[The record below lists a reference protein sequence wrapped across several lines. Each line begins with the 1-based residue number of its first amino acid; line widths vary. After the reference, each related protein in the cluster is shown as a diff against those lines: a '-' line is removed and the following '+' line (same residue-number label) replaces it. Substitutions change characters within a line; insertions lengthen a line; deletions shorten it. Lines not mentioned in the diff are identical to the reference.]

1 MSKYLVTGGAGFIG
15 SHLVDRLIREGNS
28 VAVIDDLSTGKKE
41 NLNPKAAFYD
51 VDINAPEIKGI
62 FKKENPEVIFH
73 LAAQINLR
81 DSVIN
86 PLKDAQTNVL
96 GSLNVIGNF
105 LAINRKRLDD
115 QKIKFI
121 FSSTGGA
128 IYGDAN
134 IIPTPETYREF
145 PLSPYGVAKLAV
157 ERYLNYYHEAFG
169 MSYTILRYA
178 NVYGPRQNSKGEA
191 GVVAIFCDKM
201 LAGIQPEITGDG
213 LQTRDFVYVQDVVNA
228 NILATNLD
236 CCGTYNIGTGV
247 EININRIFDL
257 LNDLF
262 GKKTERQ
269 YILASVGDQK
279 RSCLDASRA
288 MRELKWHPDTGLCQ
302 GLTKTA
308 AWFTDNL

>member
-1 MSKYLVTGGAGFIG
+1 MTGGAGFIG
-15 SHLVDRLIREGNS
+15 SHLVDRLIKEGNS

-41 NLNPKAAFYD
+41 NLNPKAAFYA

-62 FKKENPEVIFH
+62 FKKENPEVVFH

-86 PLKDAQTNVL
+86 PLKDAQTNIL
-96 GSLNVIGNF
+96 GSLNVIDNF

-128 IYGDAN
+128 IYGNAN

-169 MSYTILRYA
+169 MSYAILRYA

-213 LQTRDFVYVQDVVNA
+213 LQTRDFVYVQDVVEA
-228 NILATNLD
+228 NMLVMKKNVSD
-236 CCGTYNIGTGV
+236 FYNVGTGI
-247 EININRIFDL
+247 ETNINGIFDAI
-257 LNDLF
+257 NGHI
-262 GKKTERQ
+262 GKGFPRKYVLDMSGE
-269 YILASVGDQK
+269 QK
-279 RSCLDASRA
+279 RSCLDCLKAQQ
-288 MRELKWHPDTGLCQ
+288 ELGWDPKIGLNE
-302 GLTKTA
+302 GIVKTVH
-308 AWFTDNL
+308 WFSNKS

>member
-15 SHLVDRLIREGNS
+15 SHLVDRLIKEGNS

-41 NLNPKAAFYD
+41 NLNPKAAFYA

-62 FKKENPEVIFH
+62 FKKENPEVVFH

-86 PLKDAQTNVL
+86 PLKDAQTNIL
-96 GSLNVIGNF
+96 GSLNVIDNF

-128 IYGDAN
+128 IYGNAN

-169 MSYTILRYA
+169 MSYAILRYA

-213 LQTRDFVYVQDVVNA
+213 LQTRDFVYVQDVVEA
-228 NILATNLD
+228 NMLVMKKNVSD
-236 CCGTYNIGTGV
+236 FYNIGTGI
-247 EININRIFDL
+247 ETNINEIFDAI
-257 LNDLF
+257 NGYI
-262 GKKTERQ
+262 GKGFPRK
-269 YILASVGDQK
+269 YALAMSGEQK
-279 RSCLDASRA
+279 RSCLDCSKAQQ
-288 MRELKWHPDTGLCQ
+288 ELGWDPKISLNEGIV
-302 GLTKTA
+302 KTVH
-308 AWFTDNL
+308 WFSNKS